1 MKNSALMMRKGM
13 PIMKLSLSYL
23 LLCIGLPLGDGAP
36 RVEEAGF
43 GMGGEVVLSLD
54 FPEIA

>member
-1 MKNSALMMRKGM
+1 MMGKGM

-23 LLCIGLPLGDGAP
+23 LLCIGLPLGEDGAP

-43 GMGGEVVLSLD
+43 GMGGEVVLPLD